1 MPGAYFSLNG
11 VVASTAFCRFEKVS
25 VPKTAGAAKIAAP
38 VAVAF
43 FKKSLLECSIYSTLR
58 NNYYFVAGSGT

>member
-1 MPGAYFSLNG
+1 LNG
-11 VVASTAFCRFEKVS
+11 AVAATAFCHFEKAP

-43 FKKSLLECSIYSTLR
+43 FKKSLLE
-58 NNYYFVAGSGT
+58 